1 MTLDRTLKT
10 SGGLNK
16 KRSVMTRAER
26 IAIMMEEDEFA
37 PTEHSPLGLRKV
49 KSQPDINL
57 GPLTRLN
64 ADELAEK
71 LREEKR

>member
-26 IAIMMEEDEFA
+26 IATMMEEDEFD
-37 PTEHSPLGLRKV
+37 PTQNSPLGLRKV
-49 KSQPDINL
+49 KSIPDINL
-57 GPLTRLN
+57 APLTRLS
-64 ADELAEK
+64 AEELAEK
-71 LREEKR
+71 LREEA